1 MLERTLQSE
10 RQTGRQLRGLYEIS
24 RSFPRASLEAT
35 LEAVTK
41 TMVELFEID
50 AAAIRLPS
58 ERGDL
63 LETRAIHV
71 ADPKFH
77 DAASAIFN
85 RPQPMGAPL
94 TRRLLRTGSPVMLT
108 PGVATES
115 DIHRLLEPFLL
126 KGSTGSRHTDGQAR
140 RDPRHAESPVGGSRG
155 R

>member
-1 MLERTLQSE
+1 M
-10 RQTGRQLRGLYEIS
+10 GLYEIS
-24 RSFPRASLEAT
+24 RSFSESLSLEAT

-71 ADPKFH
+71 ADPRLH

-126 KGSTGSRHTDGQAR
+126 KGSTVAVIPMAKPGEILGTLSLLPV
-140 RDPRHAESPVGGSRG
+140 DPGGR
-155 R
+155 